1 MRFRE
6 PTPDDGHTPEIFK
19 EGTFTPMA
27 LIRARARRLALAIFF
42 ALLVTQHAPLARAQ
56 RAACTV
62 RVTLLQVNDVY
73 RFTPADRGA
82 RGGLAR
88 VSTLRKRVMRESPNA
103 LFLLAGDTISPSVES
118 ITHQGRQM
126 IDAWNQVGLDY
137 SVFGNHEFDYGDAV
151 LLERVKESKFKWLG
165 ANVVDS
171 KTGQIFGGTP
181 AFDVRDFG
189 GVKVGLFGLVL
200 PETKTTSKPGPTTEF
215 RDPCETARAVIPQI
229 RAAGANA
236 VVALT
241 HLSLEQDKQLARCA
255 EGIDVI
261 IGGHEHT
268 LLQSASGGTPIFKM
282 TADARELGRIDLN
295 IDPATGKVESI
306 DWQIIPVNDA
316 VEDDPAFAPVVE
328 KYAKLTA
335 ELSAP
340 VGRTSVPLDA
350 RSATSRTEETN
361 LADFIADAFR
371 RAAGADVAL
380 VNGGSIRA
388 DDVLPAG
395 ELTARDVLSILPF
408 GNDLAVIE
416 VTGNVL
422 LQALE
427 HGVSLTGPGA
437 EPGRFAQV
445 SGLRYSYDASKLPGV
460 RVGEVTV
467 GGRPLDQK
475 KKYTLATTSFVAG
488 GGDQY
493 AMFKGSR
500 NILKT
505 KLTDSGVLRRAIED
519 AKTIAPQADG
529 RIRRLDKPAEA
540 KPCAAP
546 TPTPM
551 PTPSPSPSP
560 TPSATPAAAGRR

>member
-1 MRFRE
+1 
-6 PTPDDGHTPEIFK
+6 
-19 EGTFTPMA
+19 MA
-27 LIRARARRLALAIFF
+27 LIRARARRLALALFF
-42 ALLVTQHAPLARAQ
+42 ALLAGAPAPLAQQPAQ

-88 VSTLRKRVMRESPNA
+88 VSTLRKRVMQESPNV

-118 ITHQGRQM
+118 ITYKGAQM
-126 IDAWNQVGLDY
+126 IDAWNQAGLDY
-137 SVFGNHEFDYGDAV
+137 SVFGNHEFDYGDDV
-151 LLERVKESKFKWLG
+151 LMQRMKESKFKWLG

-171 KTGQIFGGTP
+171 KTGKIFGGTP

-189 GVKVGLFGLVL
+189 GVKVGLLGLVL

-215 RDPCETARAVIPQI
+215 RDPCETAKQIIPQM
-229 RAAGANA
+229 RAAGAQA

-241 HLSLEQDKQLARCA
+241 HLSLAQDKALARCA
-255 EGIDVI
+255 PGLDVI

-268 LLQSASGGTPIFKM
+268 LLQSASGGVPIFKM

-295 IDPATGKVESI
+295 IDPATGRVESI
-306 DWQIIPVNDA
+306 DWRIIPVDA
-316 VEDDPAFAPVVE
+316 SVEDDAAFAPVVE

-335 ELSAP
+335 ELSTP
-340 VGRTSVPLDA
+340 VGSTSVPLDA
-350 RSATSRTEETN
+350 RSATSRSEETN
-361 LADFIADAFR
+361 VADFIADAFR

-380 VNGGSIRA
+380 INGGSIRA

-395 ELTARDVLSILPF
+395 DLTVRDVLSILPF

-416 VTGNVL
+416 VTGDVL
-422 LQALE
+422 RQALE
-427 HGVSLTGPGA
+427 HGVSLTGAGA

-445 SGLRYSYDASKLPGV
+445 SGIRYSFDASKLPGV
-460 RVGEVTV
+460 RIVEATV
-467 GGRPLDQK
+467 NGQPLDPK
-475 KKYTLATTSFVAG
+475 KTYRLVTTTFVAE

-493 AMFKGSR
+493 AMFKGSK
-500 NILKT
+500 NVLKT
-505 KLTDSGVLRRAIED
+505 KLTDSGVLRKAIED
-519 AKTIAPQADG
+519 AKTVAPQTDG

-540 KPCAAP
+540 KPCATP
-546 TPTPM
+546 TPTPA
-551 PTPSPSPSP
+551 PTPRA
-560 TPSATPAAAGRR
+560 SAASGGR

>member
-1 MRFRE
+1 
-6 PTPDDGHTPEIFK
+6 
-19 EGTFTPMA
+19 MA
-27 LIRARARRLALAIFF
+27 LIRARARRLALAVFF
-42 ALLVTQHAPLARAQ
+42 ALLVTPHAPLSQAQ
-56 RAACTV
+56 RSAAACTV

-88 VSTLRKRVMRESPNA
+88 VSTLRKRVMQESPNT
-103 LFLLAGDTISPSVES
+103 LFLLSGDTISPSVES
-118 ITHQGRQM
+118 ITYKGQQM
-126 IDAWNQVGLDY
+126 IDAWNQTGLDY
-137 SVFGNHEFDYGDAV
+137 SVFGNHEFDYGDDV
-151 LLERVKESKFKWLG
+151 LRQRMKESKFKWLG

-171 KTGQIFGGTP
+171 KTGKAFADTP
-181 AFDVRDFG
+181 LFDVREFG
-189 GVKVGLFGLVL
+189 GVRVGILGLVL

-229 RAAGANA
+229 RAAGAQA
-236 VVALT
+236 IVALT
-241 HLSLEQDKQLARCA
+241 HLSLAQDKALARCA

-306 DWQIIPVNDA
+306 DWQIIPVTDA
-316 VEDDPAFAPVVE
+316 VEDDPAFAPVIE
-328 KYAKLTA
+328 KYSKLTA

-361 LADFIADAFR
+361 IADFIADAFR
-371 RAAGADVAL
+371 LASGADVAL
-380 VNGGSIRA
+380 INGGSIRA

-395 ELTARDVLSILPF
+395 ELTVRDVLSILPF
-408 GNDLAVIE
+408 GNNLSVIE
-416 VTGNVL
+416 VTGEVL

-445 SGLRYSYDASKLPGV
+445 SGLRYSFDASKLPGV
-460 RVGEVTV
+460 RISDVTV
-467 GGRPLDQK
+467 GGKPLDPK
-475 KKYTLATTSFVAG
+475 KKYTLVTTSFVAE

-493 AMFKGSR
+493 AMLKGSR
-500 NILKT
+500 NVLKK
-505 KLTDSGVLRRAIED
+505 KLTDSGVLRSAIEE
-519 AKTIAPQADG
+519 AKTIAPRTDG
-529 RIRRLDKPAEA
+529 RIRRLDRPAEA
-540 KPCAAP
+540 RPCA
-546 TPTPM
+546 T
-551 PTPSPSPSP
+551 PTPSPSP
-560 TPSATPAAAGRR
+560 TPAGGR

>member
-1 MRFRE
+1 M
-6 PTPDDGHTPEIFK
+6 P
-19 EGTFTPMA
+19 
-27 LIRARARRLALAIFF
+27 LIRARARRLALALLF
-42 ALLVTQHAPLARAQ
+42 ALLALPHAPLAQQAQ

-88 VSTLRKRVMRESPNA
+88 VSTLRKRILSESPNA

-118 ITHQGRQM
+118 ITYKGAQM
-126 IDAWNQVGLDY
+126 IDAWNQAGLDY
-137 SVFGNHEFDYGDAV
+137 SVFGNHEFDYGDEV
-151 LLERVKESKFKWLG
+151 LMQRMRESKFKWLG

-171 KTGQIFGGTP
+171 KTGKTFGGAP
-181 AFDVRDFG
+181 EFDVRDFG
-189 GVKVGLFGLVL
+189 GVRVGIVGLVL

-215 RDPCETARAVIPQI
+215 RDPCETARAIIPKV
-229 RAAGANA
+229 RAAGAHA
-236 VVALT
+236 IVALT

-255 EGIDVI
+255 PGLDVI

-268 LLQSASGGTPIFKM
+268 LLQSASGGVPIFKM

-295 IDPATGKVESI
+295 IDPATGRVESI
-306 DWQIIPVNDA
+306 DWQIIPVTDA

-328 KYAKLTA
+328 KYARLTA

-340 VGRTSVPLDA
+340 VGRTTVALDA
-350 RSATSRTEETN
+350 RSATSRSEETN
-361 LADFIADAFR
+361 VADFIADAFR

-380 VNGGSIRA
+380 INGGSIRA

-408 GNDLAVIE
+408 GNNLSVIE
-416 VTGNVL
+416 VSGEVL

-437 EPGRFAQV
+437 EPGRFPQV
-445 SGLRYSYDASKLPGV
+445 SGLRFSFDASKLPGV
-460 RVGEVTV
+460 RVGGVTV
-467 GGRPLDQK
+467 GGKPLDPK
-475 KKYTLATTSFVAG
+475 RTYTLVTTSFVAE

-493 AMFKGSR
+493 AMFKGR
-500 NILKT
+500 PNVLKQ
-505 KLTDSGVLRRAIED
+505 KLTDSGVLRSAIEQ
-519 AKTIAPQADG
+519 AKTIAPQTDG
-529 RIRRLDKPAEA
+529 RIRRLDRPAEA
-540 KPCAAP
+540 KPCASP
-546 TPTPM
+546 TPTQ
-551 PTPSPSPSP
+551 TPAPSP
-560 TPSATPAAAGRR
+560 TPAATPAAPPARAAAGGC